1 MQGFGGPC
9 CARIL
14 TSWFATKERGTYWG
28 MWNIA
33 HNLGGFGAPLLAGT
47 AARYYGWKWGER
59 FPALTYNHV
68 LDSPVLRPACAH
80 GDLSSLDHPAFCRQQ
95 CCVEDFSSRDWPWS
109 CSSEGCKAVLRDP
122 RCAPA
127 CAGMWAPG
135 LVGVV
140 VGAILLLVVR
150 DSPESVGFPPVEVVE
165 AAKQDDGQD
174 APKESLLSMLVNN
187 VLRNPFI
194 WGMALTYFF
203 IYVVRQG
210 VTSWFVFYLI
220 KVGGA
225 QPSFHSHTSHS

>member
-1 MQGFGGPC
+1 MRRRASASWPPC
-9 CARIL
+9 IL
-14 TSWFATKERGTYWG
+14 
-28 MWNIA
+28 
-33 HNLGGFGAPLLAGT
+33 LLAVLCRGLPKQRVALVLPQQGLQGG
-47 AARYYGWKWGER
+47 AAG
-59 FPALTYNHV
+59 
-68 LDSPVLRPACAH
+68 S
-80 GDLSSLDHPAFCRQQ
+80 Q
-95 CCVEDFSSRDWPWS
+95 
-109 CSSEGCKAVLRDP
+109 DP
-122 RCAPA
+122 RCAPT

-220 KVGGA
+220 KVGAA
-225 QPSFHSHTSHS
+225 QPFLRSHPCHPWRPSLTLQALEGAWQPAYREHHHQPLHLTHHKTVQLHQC